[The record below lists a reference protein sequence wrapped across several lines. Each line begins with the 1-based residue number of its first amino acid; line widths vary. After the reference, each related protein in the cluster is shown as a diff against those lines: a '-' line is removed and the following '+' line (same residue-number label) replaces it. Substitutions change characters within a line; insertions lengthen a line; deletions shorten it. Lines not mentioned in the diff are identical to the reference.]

1 MSGPSSSVPQGLQ
14 RNFKDLTL
22 DEIIAVRDKLTH
34 DDVVY
39 LDNTYNATV
48 YKCIPAVVSSAKGI
62 FMYGPDGKTYYDYL
76 SCFGAVNQGHCH
88 PKILE
93 AVQKQHSR
101 STLTSRAFY
110 SDNLGLFCKFMS
122 DYFGYERV
130 LPMNSGTEAAEAAV
144 KLARRWGYDV
154 KGIPKNEGVMIFCEG
169 NFWGRSISA
178 VSSSTDRSSFEGYG
192 PYTPGMEIIPFDDV
206 PALEA
211 CLKKHEGKVC
221 AFMVE
226 PIQGE
231 AGVIVPADGYLKKVS
246 ELCKAH
252 NTLLLVDEVQT
263 GLGRTGKL
271 LCSEHDGVRPDI
283 VVLGKALSGGVYPV
297 SAVLADSKVMLA
309 ITYGSHGSTFGGNPV
324 ACMVAIAALGVLRDE
339 KLAENALKMGAIFRQ
354 EMTAV
359 CKDLPWVVE
368 VRGRGLM
375 NCVEVDSS
383 KVSAWDICVALAKE
397 GVLCKPTHKSNLR
410 MAPPLCIT
418 EEQCKDSIKI
428 VTAVF
433 NNYKQS

>member
-48 YKCIPAVVSSAKGI
+48 YKCIPAVVTSANGI
-62 FMYGPDGKTYYDYL
+62 YMYGPDGKKYYDYL

-88 PKILE
+88 PNILE
-93 AVQKQHSR
+93 AVQKQHGR

-130 LPMNSGTEAAEAAV
+130 LPMNSGTEASETAV

-154 KGIPKNEGVMIFCEG
+154 KGIPKDEGVMIFCEG
-169 NFWGRSISA
+169 NFWGRSIAA
-178 VSSSTDRSSFEGYG
+178 VSTSSDPTCYAGYG
-192 PYTPGMEIIPFDDV
+192 PYTPGMEVIPYNDI
-206 PALEA
+206 PALET
-211 CLKKHEGKVC
+211 CLAKNKGKV
-221 AFMVE
+221 AGFMVE

-246 ELCKAH
+246 ELCAEH
-252 NTLLLVDEVQT
+252 NVLLVVDEVQT
-263 GLGRTGKL
+263 GLCRTGKL
-271 LCSEHDGVRPDI
+271 LCSEHEGVRPDI

-324 ACMVAIAALGVLRDE
+324 ACIAAIAALAVLRDE
-339 KLAENALKMGAIFRQ
+339 KLADNAMRVGAVFRE
-354 EMTAV
+354 EMSVV

-368 VRGRGLM
+368 VRGKGLM
-375 NCVEVDSS
+375 NCVEVDTS
-383 KVSAWDICVALAKE
+383 KVVAWDLCVALAKQ
-397 GVLCKPTHKSNLR
+397 GVLCKPTHQSNIR
-410 MAPPLCIT
+410 MAPALCIT
-418 EEQCKDSIKI
+418 EEQCRDSIKI
-428 VTAVF
+428 VADVF
-433 NNYKQS
+433 KNYKQN